1 MRSRTFTVEE
11 ANNALPLVRRI
22 VADVVRAYEL
32 LSEQA
37 EAYKETR
44 AVEDRTNEVEDRLN
58 SLKRSMGALS
68 EEIETY
74 VGELSEIGCEMKDLK
89 AGLVDFPF
97 LMDDRRV
104 FLCYEL
110 GEDRV
115 EYWHEVTEGYAGR
128 KPLPVTVPEE

>member
-22 VADVVRAYEL
+22 VADIVRAYEL

-37 EAYKETR
+37 EDYKNVR
-44 AVEDRTNEVEDRLN
+44 AFEDRTTEVEDRLN
-58 SLKRSMGALS
+58 SLKRSMGVLS
-68 EEIETY
+68 EEIEAY

-89 AGLVDFPF
+89 TGLVDFPS

-104 FLCYEL
+104 FLCYQL
-110 GEDRV
+110 GEDRI
-115 EYWHEVTEGYAGR
+115 EHWHETTEGFAGR
-128 KPLPVTVPEE
+128 KPLPVTVSEE

>member
-1 MRSRTFTVEE
+1 MRSRTFTVDE

-37 EAYKETR
+37 DEYKKVR
-44 AVEDRTNEVEDRLN
+44 GVEDRTNEVEDRLN
-58 SLKRSMGALS
+58 SLKRSMSALS
-68 EEIETY
+68 EEIEAY

-89 AGLVDFPF
+89 TGLVDFPS

-104 FLCYEL
+104 FLCFEL

-115 EYWHEVTEGYAGR
+115 EFWHELTEGYAGR
-128 KPLPVTVPEE
+128 RPLPVTVPEE

>member
-37 EAYKETR
+37 EDYKDVR
-44 AVEDRTNEVEDRLN
+44 AVDDRTTEVEDRLN
-58 SLKRSMGALS
+58 GLKRSMGVLS

-74 VGELSEIGCEMKDLK
+74 VAELAEIGCEMKDLK
-89 AGLVDFPF
+89 TGLVDFPS
-97 LMDDRRV
+97 LMDGRRV

-110 GEDRV
+110 GEERV
-115 EYWHEVTEGYAGR
+115 EFWHELTEGYAGR
-128 KPLPVTVPEE
+128 KPLPVTVSEE